1 MHTQLFLIEVIS
13 KQTNKGEKKKE
24 KKGRKLERG
33 GEGGQERG
41 RKQERKGR
49 KGGKK
54 ERRKTNVHCF
64 KGTIHI
70 SCLNRMWLKLKQ
82 IEGSVLMQI
91 QVEIVY
97 IKKP

>member
-1 MHTQLFLIEVIS
+1 MYTQLFLIEVIS
-13 KQTNKGEKKKE
+13 KPTNKGGKKKE

-41 RKQERKGR
+41 RKEERKGR

-54 ERRKTNVHCF
+54 EKRKINVCCF

-70 SCLNRMWLKLKQ
+70 SSLNR
-82 IEGSVLMQI
+82 GCG
-91 QVEIVY
+91 
-97 IKKP
+97 